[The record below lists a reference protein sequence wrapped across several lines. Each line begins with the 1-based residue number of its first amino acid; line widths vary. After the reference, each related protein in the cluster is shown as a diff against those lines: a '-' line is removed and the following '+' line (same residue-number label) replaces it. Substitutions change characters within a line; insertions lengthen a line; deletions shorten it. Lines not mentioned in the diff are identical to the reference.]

1 MAEEVRRRYRWYV
14 EQYDPATGTLY
25 VRVELDGVWV
35 ATINVSE
42 KDLKGKSRQAVKD
55 IIDIAVR
62 RAIAGLKPLQ
72 PPQLPQVPEEYR
84 LEGEGE
90 V

>member
-35 ATINVSE
+35 ATIPVSE
-42 KDLKGKSRQAVKD
+42 GDVRGRRKD
-55 IIDIAVR
+55 DIARVIDATVR
-62 RAIAGLKPLQ
+62 KALA
-72 PPQLPQVPEEYR
+72 
-84 LEGEGE
+84 
-90 V
+90 